1 MTESGRTSGRTGNQ
15 TAEKIL
21 HLMTELVAI
30 KSRSGTSDENMASD
44 YIFRYISE
52 LEYFK
57 KNKEN
62 CGLWSID
69 GDPEGRHIPYGLI
82 RGKTENTV
90 ILTGHFDVV
99 GEFDYGDAGELAFT
113 VGEELENALRK
124 KTMTEEQRHDMD
136 SGEWI
141 WAKGAADMKGGLAI
155 HLALLE
161 EFSQQALR
169 GTLEGSVLFA
179 AVPDEE
185 SYSRGMRAATKLLSD
200 IKKKEDLDYKLLI
213 NPEPTDLVDGS
224 QIMFLGT
231 VGKTMPVVVVQGISS
246 HIGHCFDG
254 FNPLSI
260 LTAIYRETNGSLFFA
275 DKYKDEAAM
284 PPTWLKMRDLK
295 DVYDVSIPLRAAG
308 YFTVLSLNSGPDQI
322 LSKLKAIAEYA
333 SEQEAENLE
342 KTYSQYKK
350 INRFETK
357 SRLGYKP
364 RVYSFS
370 QLRKEIEDREGAR
383 FRSFYDSA
391 YNETAEEI
399 ASGRLNYPDGTI
411 KLIERVLDF
420 AGFTDPVTVI
430 AFAPPYYPAVNGN
443 MVRGREFFAQKA
455 YDIVAGLSA
464 EEGQQVSYQNY
475 FMGISDNSY
484 TAVTGDDMENRE
496 YESETPLWGK
506 AYSIDFES
514 IKEINVPAVIYGPIG
529 KEYHKWSER
538 VNKKSLLYTVPKVTR
553 ELIKQAWY
561 FE

>member
-200 IKKKEDLDYKLLI
+200 IKKKEM
-213 NPEPTDLVDGS
+213 
-224 QIMFLGT
+224 Q
-231 VGKTMPVVVVQGISS
+231 
-246 HIGHCFDG
+246 
-254 FNPLSI
+254 
-260 LTAIYRETNGSLFFA
+260 
-275 DKYKDEAAM
+275 
-284 PPTWLKMRDLK
+284 
-295 DVYDVSIPLRAAG
+295 
-308 YFTVLSLNSGPDQI
+308 
-322 LSKLKAIAEYA
+322 
-333 SEQEAENLE
+333 
-342 KTYSQYKK
+342 
-350 INRFETK
+350 
-357 SRLGYKP
+357 
-364 RVYSFS
+364 
-370 QLRKEIEDREGAR
+370 
-383 FRSFYDSA
+383 
-391 YNETAEEI
+391 
-399 ASGRLNYPDGTI
+399 TI
-411 KLIERVLDF
+411 I
-420 AGFTDPVTVI
+420 
-430 AFAPPYYPAVNGN
+430 
-443 MVRGREFFAQKA
+443 Q
-455 YDIVAGLSA
+455 
-464 EEGQQVSYQNY
+464 
-475 FMGISDNSY
+475 
-484 TAVTGDDMENRE
+484 
-496 YESETPLWGK
+496 
-506 AYSIDFES
+506 
-514 IKEINVPAVIYGPIG
+514 
-529 KEYHKWSER
+529 
-538 VNKKSLLYTVPKVTR
+538 
-553 ELIKQAWY
+553 
-561 FE
+561 